1 MQNVLKREYMCLEG
15 SRVILFV
22 FFPTKS
28 YGLEH
33 SESIDM
39 HIEKLFFKNLIF
51 VGVRKFFFPL
61 RRGQKVT
68 DMYETI
74 SFLRLP

>member
-1 MQNVLKREYMCLEG
+1 MKICVWKDLELFCL
-15 SRVILFV
+15 

-51 VGVRKFFFPL
+51 VGVRNFFFPTE
-61 RRGQKVT
+61 GSESYGHV
-68 DMYETI
+68 
-74 SFLRLP
+74 